1 MFLAFSLD
9 RFRPFLRPAEM
20 LVALSCSFPASSF
33 DCFRPLDQRK
43 CSLRFRVSFLRYLST
58 TVSPSHKRLAE
69 MLVTRFPSCDL
80 FRLLA
85 PARTAVPYFLFPFAF
100 LRLTVGRVSELLY
113 AYCRTGCPMPR
124 SDQDAVAAFPLHLVR
139 MYPHTDWP
147 R

>member
-1 MFLAFSLD
+1 
-9 RFRPFLRPAEM
+9 
-20 LVALSCSFPASSF
+20 
-33 DCFRPLDQRK
+33 
-43 CSLRFRVSFLRYLST
+43 
-58 TVSPSHKRLAE
+58 

-139 MYPHTDWP
+139 MYPHTGRGDRFRLQRP
-147 R
+147 FAFRPSRAI